1 MPQPTYG
8 DVHISAAL
16 TSISTAYVQSQQNYI
31 ADKVF
36 PMVPVAHQTDQYFVF
51 SKSDFLRDEA
61 QQRADGTESAG
72 GGFNLSTSSYN
83 AKVWAWHK
91 DLGEQT
97 RRNADPAIDMDVAAT
112 KIVMQRLLIRRE
124 RLWTST
130 YLTNSVWG
138 TDITGVA
145 SGPAANQTYY
155 WNDDGNGDPF
165 TDIALG
171 QTTILQ
177 NTGHEAN
184 TLVLTYPVYQALR
197 KHPLVV
203 DRIKYTNPAFAGT
216 VSPEL
221 LAQAFDVERVLVSKA
236 VYNAGVEGGADS
248 FGFVAGKDALLCHVA
263 PEPGLMTPSAGYTF
277 GWEGFTGLNSLG
289 ITVASIPMPWLGL
302 NTLRI
307 EGQMAFDMQVV
318 GADLG
323 YHFSGIVQ

>member
-16 TSISTAYVQSQQNYI
+16 TSISTAYVQNSNSYI

-36 PMVPVAHQTDQYFVF
+36 PMVPVAHQTDQYFIF

-61 QQRADGTESAG
+61 QQRADATESAG
-72 GGFNLSTSSYN
+72 GGFNLTTGSYN
-83 AKVWAWHK
+83 AKVWSWHK

-112 KIVMQRLLIRRE
+112 KIVTQRLLIRRE
-124 RLWTST
+124 RVWTSS
-130 YLTNSVWG
+130 YLTNGIWS

-145 SGPAANQTYY
+145 SGPSGPQTVF

-177 NTGHEAN
+177 NTGMEAN
-184 TLVLTYPVYQALR
+184 TLAMTYPVYQALR

-216 VSPEL
+216 ITPDL

-236 VYNAGVEGGADS
+236 VYNAGIEGGADS

-263 PEPGLMTPSAGYTF
+263 AEPGLMVPSAGYTF

-289 ITVASIPMPWLGL
+289 LTVATIPMPWLGL
-302 NTLRI
+302 NTVRI